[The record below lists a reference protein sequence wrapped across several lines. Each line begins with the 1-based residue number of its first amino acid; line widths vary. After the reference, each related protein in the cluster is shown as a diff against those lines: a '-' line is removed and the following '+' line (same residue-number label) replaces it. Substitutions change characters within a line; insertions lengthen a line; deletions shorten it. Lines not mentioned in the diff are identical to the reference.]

1 MPEEKAKQRWILH
14 CDCNSFYASVELLN
28 HPELKNVPVAVCG
41 DPEGRHGIILAKNE
55 PAKKFGI
62 QTAEVVWQAK
72 QKCPDLVLLPP
83 HREKY
88 NHYYNIINEI
98 YKEYTLRVEPFSIDE
113 SWLDVTNTWHL
124 YAKSP
129 KELADRIRTRVRQ
142 ETGLTIS
149 VGVSFNKVFAKM
161 GSDYKKPDA
170 TTLIS
175 PENFKQIVWPMSV
188 GEMLFVGRRLAER
201 LAAMG
206 IHTIGEL
213 AQADPLWLVQ
223 TLGKT
228 GAELSRNARGENNTP
243 VCRWGESEPI
253 KSVGNSMT
261 FKRDLKDPTE
271 LRAGLAALSDE
282 VAGRLRR
289 HGLYAGAVQITIKDN
304 RLKSIQRQ
312 RQLNCSTHLA
322 SEIEAVGWE
331 LLRKNWDMH
340 SPVRLLGVTALALTK
355 EPFAVQQSFFET
367 ETPKP
372 NIKREALEKSLDH
385 IRDKYGKHAI
395 GGAYVLKN
403 DIGLQELSINADQIE
418 NDDAS
423 GHALTKGPLGE
434 K

>member
-1 MPEEKAKQRWILH
+1 MAQEKPRWILH
-14 CDCNSFYASVELLN
+14 CDCNSFYASVELLQ
-28 HPELKNVPVAVCG
+28 HPELKNMPVAVCG

-55 PAKKFGI
+55 PAKKYGI

-83 HREKY
+83 HRDKY
-88 NHYYNIINEI
+88 NHYYTVINEI

-129 KELADRIRTRVRQ
+129 QELADKIRARVRQ

-175 PENFKQIVWPMSV
+175 PENFKQIVWPLPV
-188 GEMLFVGRRLAER
+188 GDMLFVGKRLAER
-201 LAAMG
+201 LYAMG
-206 IHTIGEL
+206 IRTIGEL

-223 TLGKT
+223 MLGKM
-228 GAELSRNARGENNTP
+228 GAELSRNARGEDTAP
-243 VCRWGESEPI
+243 VHRWGESDPI

-261 FKRDLKDPTE
+261 FKRDLKDPAE

-289 HGLYAGAVQITIKDN
+289 HGLYAGAVQVTIRDN
-304 RLKSIQRQ
+304 QFKSIQRQ
-312 RQLNCSTHLA
+312 RQLNSSTHLA
-322 SEIEAVGWE
+322 SELEQVSWE
-331 LLRKNWDMH
+331 LLQKNWDMRR
-340 SPVRLLGVTALALTK
+340 PVRLLGVTALALTK

-372 NIKREALEKSLDH
+372 NPKREALEKSLDK
-385 IRDKYGKHAI
+385 IRGKYGQYAI
-395 GGAYVLKN
+395 GGAYVVKN
-403 DIGLQELSINADQIE
+403 EIGLQELSMNTQQVE
-418 NDDAS
+418 NEDTS

>member
-1 MPEEKAKQRWILH
+1 MAQEKPRWILH
-14 CDCNSFYASVELLN
+14 CDCNSFYASVELLQ

-55 PAKKFGI
+55 PAKKYGI

-83 HREKY
+83 HRDKY
-88 NHYYNIINEI
+88 NHYYTVINEI

-129 KELADRIRTRVRQ
+129 QELADNIRARVRQ

-175 PENFKQIVWPMSV
+175 PENFKQIVWPLPV
-188 GEMLFVGRRLAER
+188 GDMLFVGKRLAER
-201 LAAMG
+201 LYAMG
-206 IHTIGEL
+206 IRTIGEL

-223 TLGKT
+223 MLGKM
-228 GAELSRNARGENNTP
+228 GAELSRNARGEDAAP
-243 VCRWGESEPI
+243 VHRWGESDPI

-261 FKRDLKDPTE
+261 FKRDLKDPAE

-289 HGLYAGAVQITIKDN
+289 HGLYAGAVQVTIRDN
-304 RLKSIQRQ
+304 QFKSIQRQ
-312 RQLNCSTHLA
+312 RQLNSSTHLA
-322 SEIEAVGWE
+322 SELEQVSWE
-331 LLRKNWDMH
+331 LLQKNWDMRR
-340 SPVRLLGVTALALTK
+340 PVRLLGVTALALTK

-372 NIKREALEKSLDH
+372 NPKREALEKSLDK
-385 IRDKYGKHAI
+385 IRGKYGQYAI
-395 GGAYVLKN
+395 GGAYVVKN
-403 DIGLQELSINADQIE
+403 EIGLQELSMNTQQVE
-418 NDDAS
+418 NEDTS